1 PGEIFL
7 TMSKQGSTISGLMD
21 SFATAV
27 SLALQHGVSLE
38 VLCTKFTH
46 VRFEPSGWTGNPKI
60 GFAKSIVDYIFRWL
74 ELKFLTGE
82 QGELFVPA
90 LVAVHSSAVPSDKD
104 AVGALGELVQLGDA
118 PACNI
123 CGSLMVR
130 SGTCYRC
137 MICGSVRGG
146 SQARI
151 MLADDGK
158 KYVVKF
164 QGNPQCTRVLAND
177 YLACRLARMIGLSVP
192 EPAIILVDEKTIL
205 EQQIT
210 FTLAGRAVAA
220 RPGLQFGSALVTA
233 EVLDWLPGTMLGRV
247 RNLREFAG
255 VLAFDKWT
263 GNADGRQVVFHK
275 KMRERKY
282 TASFIDF
289 GYCFSAG
296 EWSFPDAPLR
306 GVYGLNDVYQR
317 IESWHDF
324 APWLSRIER
333 FPARQLQGI
342 ADEIPCEW
350 YGERAELQRL
360 LNRLLERRSIVR
372 QLIEDFRT
380 SSRNPFPNWIMERST
395 AFATEARGE
404 PLAV

>member
-1 PGEIFL
+1 
-7 TMSKQGSTISGLMD
+7 MCMKAVVHIS
-21 SFATAV
+21 
-27 SLALQHGVSLE
+27 Q
-38 VLCTKFTH
+38 
-46 VRFEPSGWTGNPKI
+46 
-60 GFAKSIVDYIFRWL
+60 
-74 ELKFLTGE
+74 
-82 QGELFVPA
+82 
-90 LVAVHSSAVPSDKD
+90 
-104 AVGALGELVQLGDA
+104 
-118 PACNI
+118 
-123 CGSLMVR
+123 
-130 SGTCYRC
+130 
-137 MICGSVRGG
+137 VRGG

-151 MLADDGK
+151 LLADDGN

-192 EPAIILVDEKTIL
+192 EPVVILVDEETVL

-210 FTLAGRAVAA
+210 FTLAGRAVAV
-220 RPGLQFGSALVTA
+220 RPGLQFGSALVTGQ
-233 EVLDWLPGTMLGRV
+233 VLDWMPGTMLGRV

-255 VLAFDKWT
+255 LLAFDKWT

-275 KMRERKY
+275 GMRERKY

-289 GYCFSAG
+289 GYCFNAG

-306 GVYGLNDVYQR
+306 GVYGLNDVYGR
-317 IESWHDF
+317 IESWADF

-333 FPARQLQGI
+333 FSPKLLLSI

-380 SSRNPFPNWIMERST
+380 SSRNPFPSWIMERST
-395 AFATEARGE
+395 PFATEAREE